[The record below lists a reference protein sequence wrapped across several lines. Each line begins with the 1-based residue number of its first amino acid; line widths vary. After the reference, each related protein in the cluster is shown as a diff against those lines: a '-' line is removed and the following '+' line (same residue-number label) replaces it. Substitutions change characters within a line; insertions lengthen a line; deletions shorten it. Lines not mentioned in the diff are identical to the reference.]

1 MELLM
6 RILILAAVAA
16 GIVATPA
23 FAQTAQAPFTGLRI
37 EGVAGYDSLRDGH
50 SSNDGLVYGGA
61 VGYDVQLNTLVIGAE
76 GELTGSTTDTR
87 ASNLVAPGDRFRV
100 GMGRDVYLGG
110 RVGFP
115 LNATTMAYAKGGYTN
130 ARVDTRYDV
139 GTASTRDHINL
150 EGFRL
155 GAGLEHQ
162 LGANTYIKGE
172 YRYSNYGSANGAGG
186 SYDIDADRHQLV
198 AGVGMRF

>member
-1 MELLM
+1 M
-6 RILILAAVAA
+6 RTFILAVLAA
-16 GIVATPA
+16 GTIASPA
-23 FAQTAQAPFTGLRI
+23 LAQTARAPFTGLRI
-37 EGVAGYDSLRDGH
+37 EGVAGYDALRDGQ
-50 SSNDGLVYGGA
+50 SSSDGVVYGGA
-61 VGYDVQLNTLVIGAE
+61 VGYDVQLNSLVVGAE

-87 ASNLVAPGDRFRV
+87 ADNIAVAGDRFRV
-100 GMGRDVYLGG
+100 GMGRDVYVGG

-115 LNATTMAYAKGGYTN
+115 LNPATMAYAKAGYTN
-130 ARVDTRYDV
+130 ARVETRYDV
-139 GTASTRDHINL
+139 GTASTRDHADL

-172 YRYSNYGSANGAGG
+172 YRYSNYGSANGPTG
-186 SYDIDADRHQLV
+186 SYDIDADRHQVV